1 MNIRDRR
8 TLHHVAKEKLSNA
21 QGDPKKILLI
31 YLGVI
36 TALSLGASILSVVLS
51 NRIANTG
58 GLGNMG
64 LRSVLSTAKALL
76 PIAQSLILL
85 GLELGYC
92 TVALKIIRGESISN
106 DTLFGGFRRFFPY
119 LRMQVLLGAIYFGV
133 AFMSVYASTY
143 IFLML
148 PISQNFT
155 ELATPLMESVSVLN
169 STVTFDEATMLTL
182 TEAMMPMFWIFI
194 GMFLLVFIPLH
205 YQYRMAVY
213 RLIDQPKPGALR
225 AVLES
230 RMMMRRNRFALLRLD
245 LNFWWFYVIQAVI
258 MIVCYGDLILA
269 WLGIALPW
277 SATVSY
283 FLFLSLSLILQ
294 FAVYYFSMNR
304 IAVTYAAAYEAL
316 LPDEIKSQSAP
327 KSPSVPWQDQY

>member
-8 TLHHVAKEKLSNA
+8 TLHHVAKQKLADA
-21 QGDPKKILLI
+21 QGDSKKILLI

-64 LRSVLSTAKALL
+64 LRSALSTAKALL
-76 PIAQSLILL
+76 PLAQSLVLL

-92 TVALKIIRGESISN
+92 AVALKIIRGESFSN

-119 LRMQVLLGAIYFGV
+119 LRMQVLLGAIYFTV

-148 PISQNFT
+148 PVSKKFT
-155 ELATPLMESVSVLN
+155 ELATPLMESVSILN
-169 STVTFDEATMLTL
+169 STVTFDEATMMTL
-182 TEAMMPMFWIFI
+182 TEAMMPMMWIFI

-230 RMMMRRNRFALLRLD
+230 RMMMRRNRFALLQLD
-245 LNFWWFYVIQAVI
+245 LNFWWFYVMQAVI
-258 MIVCYGDLILA
+258 MIICYGDMILI
-269 WLGIALPW
+269 WLGITLPW

-283 FLFLSLSLILQ
+283 FLFLSLSLIVQ

-304 IAVTYAAAYEAL
+304 IAATYAAAYESL
-316 LPDEIKSQSAP
+316 LPNEIKSQDEP
-327 KSPSVPWQDQY
+327 KSPTVPWQNQY